1 MPSTRD
7 VPRGRDAALRPV
19 LIDWSTPFAIAAT
32 GAVLAAAAAAIV
44 RFFAFGPTMAV
55 VALGAYAGL
64 AGVVLVA
71 FEATGAP
78 RRFGLA
84 NAITLVRGA
93 LNALLL
99 GLLVQPVALNA
110 AWGDAAGWLFVA
122 VALLSLALDG
132 VDGWVARRW
141 RLASA
146 FGARFDVETDALL
159 VVVLALAAVVFDQ
172 VGLWAFALALGY
184 YAFLAAR
191 RVWPWLAAPLPPS
204 RRRKAV
210 FVAQAASLVLI
221 VAPPVPPSVA
231 TALAAATLA
240 SMAVSFSCDIRWLR
254 RRRAERASRA
264 AAG

>member
-7 VPRGRDAALRPV
+7 VPHGRDAALRPV
-19 LIDWSTPFAIAAT
+19 LIDWPTPVAIAAT
-32 GAVLAAAAAAIV
+32 GTVLAVAVAAIV
-44 RFFAFGPTMAV
+44 RVFAFGPAMAV

-146 FGARFDVETDALL
+146 FGARFDVETDAALL
-159 VVVLALAAVVFDQ
+159 AVLAAAAVVLGK
-172 VGLWAFALALGY
+172 VGPWVFGLALGY

-204 RRRKAV
+204 RGRKAV
-210 FVAQAASLVLI
+210 FVAQAASLVVI
-221 VAPPVPPSVA
+221 VAPPVAPTVA
-231 TALAAATLA
+231 AGLAAAALA
-240 SMAVSFSCDIRWLR
+240 LMVASFTRDVRWLR
-254 RRRAERASRA
+254 RRRARTPWRAGAR
-264 AAG
+264 